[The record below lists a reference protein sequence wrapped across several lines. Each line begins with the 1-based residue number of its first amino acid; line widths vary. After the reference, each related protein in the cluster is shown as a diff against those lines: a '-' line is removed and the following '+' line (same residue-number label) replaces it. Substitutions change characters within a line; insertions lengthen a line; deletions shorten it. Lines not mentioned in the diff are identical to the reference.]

1 MSVSEL
7 PTASA
12 VAAVS
17 TDDSE
22 TISTPV
28 EEIDVPTYIAA
39 AKHFDAADL
48 FKIISALLKMA
59 EKQSKGGKSTKR
71 GATVKKAKDAPKGKT
86 PRQLHK
92 NNAWVAW
99 TLEYARQNGWESF
112 IVKAKSKDKE
122 TGEVTEEEIEMPA
135 SELHDGCYIYEGSV
149 TESTPAGRQIIHKEA
164 MSLSKHYWSAKN
176 STGTRSDLYEEFL
189 KTYEEPAESET
200 ESVATKSTATSK
212 VTVRKTAAEKAEEK
226 AAKDKAA
233 QEEKDRKAK
242 EREAKKE
249 ETAARKQ
256 RERDAVEQRKAD
268 RAEAKKE
275 KDRLAQEAKER
286 KEAEKAGKVKKTAV
300 KATPVKAAAV
310 VKAAAKPVPAAA
322 APKPVA
328 APAPAPVPVKA
339 AGGAG
344 AKRPVEEWV
353 APAEGQVKSWSFKG
367 KTYFRNSD
375 NELWLKK
382 ADGQMGEWQ
391 GVYLPA
397 EGTIDDS
404 VPEPIFEEDEE

>member
-12 VAAVS
+12 VS

-22 TISTPV
+22 TVSIPV
-28 EEIDVPTYIAA
+28 VAEEIDVPTYVAA

-59 EKQSKGGKSTKR
+59 EKLSKTVGKSSSKR
-71 GATVKKAKDAPKGKT
+71 GTTVKKAKDAPKGKT

-122 TGEVTEEEIEMPA
+122 TGDVTEEEIEMPS
-135 SELHDGCYIYEGSV
+135 SELHDGCYVYEGSV

-176 STGTRSDLYEEFL
+176 ETGTRQDLYEEFL
-189 KTYEEPAESET
+189 KTYEEPVESET
-200 ESVATKSTATSK
+200 ESVAKSTTSSK
-212 VTVRKTAAEKAEEK
+212 ATVRKTAAEKAEEK
-226 AAKDKAA
+226 AAKEKAA
-233 QEEKDRKAK
+233 AEEKERKAK
-242 EREAKKE
+242 EREAQKAERASKK
-249 ETAARKQ
+249 AAE
-256 RERDAVEQRKAD
+256 REAIEQRKAE
-268 RAEAKKE
+268 RAEAKATKE
-275 KDRLAQEAKER
+275 KAAAEEKER
-286 KEAEKAGKVKKTAV
+286 KEAEKATKVKKTAV
-300 KATPVKAAAV
+300 KATPVKAAAAVAV
-310 VKAAAKPVPAAA
+310 VKTVPAKPVPAAA
-322 APKPVA
+322 KPVA
-328 APAPAPVPVKA
+328 APAPAPVKA

-382 ADGQMGEWQ
+382 ADGQMGDWQ
-391 GVYLPA
+391 GVYLPS
-397 EGTIDDS
+397 ESRIDDS
-404 VPEPIFEEDEE
+404 VPEPVFEEEE

>member
-12 VAAVS
+12 VS

-22 TISTPV
+22 TVSIPVVV
-28 EEIDVPTYIAA
+28 EEIDVPTYVAA

-59 EKQSKGGKSTKR
+59 EKLSKTVGKSSSKR
-71 GATVKKAKDAPKGKT
+71 GTTVKKAKDAPKGKT

-122 TGEVTEEEIEMPA
+122 TGDVTEEEIEMPS
-135 SELHDGCYIYEGSV
+135 SELHDGCYVYEGSV

-176 STGTRSDLYEEFL
+176 NTGTRQDLYEEFL
-189 KTYEEPAESET
+189 KTYVEPAESET
-200 ESVATKSTATSK
+200 ESVAKSTTSSK
-212 VTVRKTAAEKAEEK
+212 MTVRKTAAEKAEEK
-226 AAKDKAA
+226 AAKDAA
-233 QEEKDRKAK
+233 AKEEKERKAK

-249 ETAARKQ
+249 ATAAKKAAE
-256 RERDAVEQRKAD
+256 REAIEQRKAE
-268 RAEAKKE
+268 RAEAKAAKE
-275 KDRLAQEAKER
+275 KAAAEEKER
-286 KEAEKAGKVKKTAV
+286 KEAEKAAKVKKTAV
-300 KATPVKAAAV
+300 KAAPVKAAAV
-310 VKAAAKPVPAAA
+310 AVVKAVPAKPVPAAA
-322 APKPVA
+322 KPVA
-328 APAPAPVPVKA
+328 APAPAAVKA
-339 AGGAG
+339 VGGAG
-344 AKRPVEEWV
+344 TKRPVEEWV

-391 GVYLPA
+391 GVYLPS
-397 EGTIDDS
+397 ESRIDDS
-404 VPEPIFEEDEE
+404 VPEPVFEEDEE